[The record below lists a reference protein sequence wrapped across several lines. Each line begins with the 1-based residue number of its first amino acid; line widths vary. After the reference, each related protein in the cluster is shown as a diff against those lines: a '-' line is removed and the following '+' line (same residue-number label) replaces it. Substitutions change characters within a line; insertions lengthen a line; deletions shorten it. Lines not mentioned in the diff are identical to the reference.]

1 MKEFGREVKVN
12 TVVLLGILSTYGGF
26 FFCFFLMLEINP
38 ETVPERAKMCVFL
51 CMLKGFY

>member
-26 FFCFFLMLEINP
+26 FFVFF
-38 ETVPERAKMCVFL
+38 
-51 CMLKGFY
+51 